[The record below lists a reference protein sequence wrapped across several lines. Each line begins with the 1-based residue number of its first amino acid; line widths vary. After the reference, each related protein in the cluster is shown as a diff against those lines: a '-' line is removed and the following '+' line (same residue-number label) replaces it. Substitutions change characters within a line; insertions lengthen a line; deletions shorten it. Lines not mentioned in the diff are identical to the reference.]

1 MKKLL
6 FILTVFV
13 LTFSQSAKAQ
23 YENGDVLV
31 NVGLGFGSYYATGS
45 GFSTTLPPLE
55 AGVEFFVAD
64 KFTVGGFIG
73 AYGAKYEVSNPVIS
87 VKSKFNFLNI
97 GALGNYHFVN
107 TDQWNVYAGARLGYV
122 NSKVDAENEI
132 YEEDFIFD
140 KSGAK
145 TSGVLFGIQG
155 GARYHFSES
164 ISANAELAWGVAV
177 FKLGL
182 TFKL

>member
-31 NVGLGFGSYYATGS
+31 NVGLGLGSYYATGS

-64 KFTVGGFIG
+64 NFTVGGFIG
-73 AYGAKYEVSNPVIS
+73 AYGAKYEVDSDFET
-87 VKSKFNFLNI
+87 KYNFLNI

-122 NSKVDAENEI
+122 SSKIKVDDENET
-132 YEEDFIFD
+132 YEEDELFD
-140 KSGAK
+140 NSGAK
-145 TSGVLFGIQG
+145 SSGILFGIQG